1 MILYIYIARKYLM
14 SILGVFGV
22 FLGIA
27 FLIDIA
33 EQIRKYGDKD
43 VAMSDLIA
51 LAALNTPSSMYT
63 ILPLVI
69 VLSTLALFLGLA
81 RSSELV
87 VIRASGRSAIKSLIS
102 PAIVAFLFGVLTIS
116 VFNPIVAST
125 KKQHEYMV
133 RQFTSDQTSVMS
145 ISAEG
150 LWMRQVSGSDQ
161 TVIRA
166 EGANLDG
173 TELQQVTFLVFNQE
187 GAPQT
192 RIEAASAQLMDGF
205 WAMRGVK
212 KWPLQGSTNPERDS
226 ELLQQYNLPSDL
238 TVDQIRDSFG
248 TPDAIAIWNLPKYI
262 KQLERS
268 GFSALKHRAWLHREL
283 ALPLMFVAM
292 VMIGAGF
299 TMRHTRFGR
308 TGTMVLAAI
317 LLAFTLFFLRD
328 FLQIFGE
335 NGQVPVVLATWAP
348 PIASICIAMAL
359 LLHMEDG

>member
-1 MILYIYIARKYLM
+1 MILYFYIARKYAKA
-14 SILGVFGV
+14 IFGVFGV

-27 FLIDIA
+27 FLVDIA
-33 EQIRKYGDKD
+33 EQIRKYGDD
-43 VAMSDLIA
+43 NVSISDLIT

-63 ILPLVI
+63 ILPLVV

-87 VIRASGRSAIKSLIS
+87 VIRASGRGAINSLIS
-102 PAIVAFLFGVLTIS
+102 PVIVAFLFGVLTIS
-116 VFNPIVAST
+116 VFNPIVAAT
-125 KKQHEYMV
+125 KKQHERMV

-145 ISAEG
+145 ISEEG
-150 LWMRQVSGSDQ
+150 LWLRQVSGSDQ

-173 TELQQVTFLVFNQE
+173 TELRQVTFLVFNLD
-187 GAPQT
+187 GAPQM
-192 RIEAASAQLMDGF
+192 RLEAASASLMKGF
-205 WAMRGVK
+205 WALKGVK
-212 KWPLQGSTNPERDS
+212 KWPLQGSANPERDAS
-226 ELLQQYNLPSDL
+226 LLKQYSLPSDL

-248 TPDAIAIWNLPKYI
+248 TPDAISIWNLPRYI
-262 KQLERS
+262 KQLERA

-335 NGQVPVVLATWAP
+335 NGQVPVALATWAP

>member
-1 MILYIYIARKYLM
+1 MILNLYFARKYVKA
-14 SILGVFGV
+14 ILGVFSV

-27 FLIDIA
+27 FLVDIA
-33 EQIRKYGDKD
+33 EQIRKYGDKE
-43 VAMSDLIA
+43 VVLSDLIQ
-51 LAALNTPSSMYT
+51 LAALNTPSSMYS

-87 VIRASGRSAIKSLIS
+87 VVRASGRSAIKSLIA
-102 PAIVAFLFGVLTIS
+102 PAIVAFLFGLLTIA
-116 VFNPIVAST
+116 VFNPIVAAT
-125 KKQHEYMV
+125 QKQHENLV
-133 RQFTSDQTSVMS
+133 RQFTTDQKSVMS
-145 ISAEG
+145 ISEEG
-150 LWMRQVSGSDQ
+150 LWMRQVSGLDQ

-173 TELQQVTFLVFNQE
+173 TELQQVTFLVFSQH
-187 GAPQT
+187 GAPET
-192 RIEAASAQLMDGF
+192 RIEAASATLMDGY
-205 WAMRGVK
+205 WGLKGVK
-212 KWPLQGSTNPERDS
+212 KWPLQGSTNPERDAD
-226 ELLQQYNLPSDL
+226 LLKQYNLPSDL
-238 TVDQIRDSFG
+238 TVEQIRDSFG
-248 TPDAIAIWNLPKYI
+248 TPSAISIWDLPTYI
-262 KQLERS
+262 KRLERS
-268 GFSALKHRAWLHREL
+268 GFSALKHRAWFHREL

-328 FLQIFGE
+328 FIQIFGE
-335 NGQVPVVLATWAP
+335 NGQVPVALATWAP

>member
-1 MILYIYIARKYLM
+1 MTLYFYLGRKYIKAL
-14 SILGVFGV
+14 LGVLGIFV
-22 FLGIA
+22 GIA

-33 EQIRKYGDKD
+33 EQFRRFGDKD
-43 VAMSDLIA
+43 ASFSELVL
-51 LAALNTPSSMYT
+51 LAALNTPSSMYS
-63 ILPLVI
+63 ILPLVV

-87 VIRASGRSAIKSLIS
+87 VIRAAGRSAIKSLIS
-102 PAIVAFLFGVLTIS
+102 PVIVAFMFGVITVA
-116 VFNPIVAST
+116 VFNPIVAAT
-125 KKQHEYMV
+125 KKEYEHV
-133 RQFTSDQTSVMS
+133 SRSFNNNQTSVMS

-150 LWMRQVSGSDQ
+150 LWLRQQNDGNQ

-173 TELQQVTFLVFNQE
+173 TELQNVFFIIFTPD

-192 RIEAASAQLMDGF
+192 RIEAASAKLMDGY
-205 WAMRGVK
+205 WALEGVK
-212 KWPLQGSTNPERDS
+212 KWPLKGSTNPERDA
-226 ELLQQYNLPSDL
+226 LLLERYNLESDL
-238 TVDQIRDSFG
+238 TLDQIRDSFG
-248 TPDAIAIWNLPKYI
+248 TPDAISIWKLPNYI
-262 KQLERS
+262 NQLERA
-268 GFSALKHRAWLHREL
+268 GFSALKHRAWFNREL

-308 TGTMVLAAI
+308 TGVMILAAI
-317 LLAFTLFFLRD
+317 LLAFSLFFLRD
-328 FLQIFGE
+328 FIQIFAE
-335 NGQVPVVLATWAP
+335 NGQVPVMLATWAP